1 MGYPLAVL
9 SGDNHGCYCQQ
20 EKVEITDR
28 MRTNAADKGGCNQA
42 CKSDA
47 DFSCGR
53 FPYKEFYSTG
63 SELFEI

>member
-1 MGYPLAVL
+1 MGYRIAVV

-20 EKVEITDR
+20 HHIEITEEMLKD
-28 MRTNAADKGGCNQA
+28 AAINGGCNQA
-42 CKSDA
+42 CKNDA

-63 SELFEI
+63 L